1 MSADSMVIEC
11 PCGVV
16 LRGENEPG
24 VVAAAR
30 QHARQTHD
38 MDLSDDQAR
47 EMARPA

>member
-1 MSADSMVIEC
+1 MSAESMVIEC

-16 LRGENEPG
+16 LRSDDEPG
-24 VVAAAR
+24 VMAAAQ

-38 MDLSDDQAR
+38 MELSDQQAR